1 MKIRFFYRILKREGG
16 KRGIIMEVNNHVKAG
31 YMPGRGCQAIMP
43 GGEKRAS
50 GSQGKDFSAKMS
62 DVLAQKEEKQD
73 GAAENPLR
81 TAEEMMRFIRER
93 KQEIYDKV
101 RKGQTEVKIRIGAQE
116 YTEKEWD
123 KLIESFDEAEDDI
136 RRQLQEAREQQRKA
150 REKLAVRET
159 EDAEEYQEEDL
170 IEKLLSDRE
179 KDKEI

>member
-1 MKIRFFYRILKREGG
+1 
-16 KRGIIMEVNNHVKAG
+16 MEVNNHVKAG
-31 YMPGRGCQAIMP
+31 YTPGRGCQAIMP

-62 DVLAQKEEKQD
+62 NVLAQKEEKQD
-73 GAAENPLR
+73 GAAENPLQ
-81 TAEEMMRFIRER
+81 TTEEMMRFIRER

-101 RKGQTEVKIRIGAQE
+101 RKGQTEVKIRIGAH
-116 YTEKEWD
+116 
-123 KLIESFDEAEDDI
+123 ESFDEAEDDI

-150 REKLAVRET
+150 REKLAVREK
-159 EDAEEYQEEDL
+159 EDAEEYQEEAL

>member
-1 MKIRFFYRILKREGG
+1 MRIFKRVDLMKIRFFYRILKREGG

-31 YMPGRGCQAIMP
+31 YMPGR
-43 GGEKRAS
+43 EKRAS

-123 KLIESFDEAEDDI
+123 KVIESFDEAEDDI

-150 REKLAVRET
+150 REKLAVREK

>member
-1 MKIRFFYRILKREGG
+1 MRIFKRVDLMKIRFFYRILKREGG

-31 YMPGRGCQAIMP
+31 YMPGR
-43 GGEKRAS
+43 EKRAS

-62 DVLAQKEEKQD
+62 DVLAQ
-73 GAAENPLR
+73 

-123 KLIESFDEAEDDI
+123 KLIESFDETEDDI
-136 RRQLQEAREQQRKA
+136 RRQLQEAREQQRK
-150 REKLAVRET
+150 
-159 EDAEEYQEEDL
+159 
-170 IEKLLSDRE
+170 DRE

>member
-1 MKIRFFYRILKREGG
+1 
-16 KRGIIMEVNNHVKAG
+16 
-31 YMPGRGCQAIMP
+31 
-43 GGEKRAS
+43 
-50 GSQGKDFSAKMS
+50 
-62 DVLAQKEEKQD
+62 
-73 GAAENPLR
+73 
-81 TAEEMMRFIRER
+81 MMRFIRER

-123 KLIESFDEAEDDI
+123 KLIESFDETEDDI
-136 RRQLQEAREQQRKA
+136 RRQLQEAREQQRKD
-150 REKLAVRET
+150 REKLAVREK